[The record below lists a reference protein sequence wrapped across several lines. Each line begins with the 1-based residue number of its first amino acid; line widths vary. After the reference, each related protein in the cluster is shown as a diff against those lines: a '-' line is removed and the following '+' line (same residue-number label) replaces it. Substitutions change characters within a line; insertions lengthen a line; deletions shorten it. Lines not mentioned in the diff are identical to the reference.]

1 LTPDPPEVVAARITA
16 ERARGRMMDT
26 ARELQLRLN
35 PGTIANNAWADA
47 KSKGADMAG
56 QAVGAVKQRP
66 GMVGAV
72 VGALTLFLAREPL
85 IEMAGD
91 LKDKMTEKRR
101 RKTPA
106 KRGTKASDSSDRK
119 MEKSDE

>member
-1 LTPDPPEVVAARITA
+1 
-16 ERARGRMMDT
+16 
-26 ARELQLRLN
+26 
-35 PGTIANNAWADA
+35 
-47 KSKGADMAG
+47 
-56 QAVGAVKQRP
+56 
-66 GMVGAV
+66 
-72 VGALTLFLAREPL
+72 
-85 IEMAGD
+85 MAGD